1 MNYVP
6 DPCQPRDALTSARR
20 WLEEF
25 GQAAL
30 ATVVS
35 TWGSAPV
42 PVGGQMAIS
51 PSGQFEGSVS
61 GGCVEAE
68 VITEATDV
76 LARDMPKLLEFGVG
90 EELAWS
96 AGLPC
101 GGAISIYVEPLRRER
116 DSAFLERVFS
126 ARRARMSLDVLT
138 TLATGERRLFD
149 AREPMPAEIA
159 QCLNNSSESRLLSL
173 GDDPVFLHA
182 LTPPVRVVIVGA
194 THVGQVLA
202 DLANR
207 IGYDVVVVDPRA
219 AFASADRLGDFKS
232 LTDWPEISL
241 KSLGLDPRT
250 AVVTLTHA
258 AAIDDEA
265 LTEALRSH
273 CLYIGA
279 LGSTRTHAK
288 RLQRL
293 AAAGFNDTELARIS
307 APVGLP
313 IGAKGPAEIAVS
325 ILAEI
330 VKVARETR
338 QA

>member
-6 DPCQPRDALTSARR
+6 DPCRPRDALTSARR

-25 GQAAL
+25 GQATL

-35 TWGSAPV
+35 TWGSSPV
-42 PVGGQMAIS
+42 PVGGQMAIG
-51 PSGQFEGSVS
+51 PGGQFEGSVS

-68 VITEATDV
+68 VITEAADV
-76 LARDMPKLLEFGVG
+76 LARDMPRLLEFGIG
-90 EELAWS
+90 EELAWK

-126 ARRARMSLDVLT
+126 ARRARTSLAVLT

-159 QCLNNSSESRLLSL
+159 QCLNSSESRPLSL
-173 GDDPVFLHA
+173 GDDPVFLHT
-182 LTPPVRVVIVGA
+182 LTPPIRVVIVGA

-207 IGYDVVVVDPRA
+207 IGYDVVVDPRA

-241 KSLGLDPRT
+241 KSLGLDLRT
-250 AVVTLTHA
+250 AVVALTHA

-265 LTEALRSH
+265 LTEALRSR

-293 AAAGFNDTELARIS
+293 AAAGFNDADLARIS

-325 ILAEI
+325 IIAEI

>member
-6 DPCQPRDALTSARR
+6 DPGRPRDALTSARR

-35 TWGSAPV
+35 TWGSSPV
-42 PVGGQMAIS
+42 PIGGQMAIG
-51 PSGQFEGSVS
+51 PDGQFEGSVS

-68 VITEATDV
+68 VITEAADV
-76 LARDMPKLLEFGVG
+76 LTRDKSRLLEFGVG
-90 EELAWS
+90 EELAWR

-116 DSAFLERVFS
+116 DSAFLERVLS
-126 ARRARMSLDVLT
+126 ARRARTSLAVLT

-149 AREPMPAEIA
+149 AEAPMWAEFA
-159 QCLNNSSESRLLSL
+159 QCLVSGESRLLSL

-202 DLANR
+202 ELTSR

-219 AFASADRLGDFKS
+219 AFASADRVGDFKN
-232 LTDWPEISL
+232 LTDWPGISL

-250 AVVTLTHA
+250 AVVALTHA

-265 LTEALRSH
+265 LIEALRSQ

-330 VKVARETR
+330 VKVAREKR
-338 QA
+338 HV

>member
-1 MNYVP
+1 
-6 DPCQPRDALTSARR
+6 
-20 WLEEF
+20 
-25 GQAAL
+25 
-30 ATVVS
+30 
-35 TWGSAPV
+35 
-42 PVGGQMAIS
+42 
-51 PSGQFEGSVS
+51 
-61 GGCVEAE
+61 
-68 VITEATDV
+68 
-76 LARDMPKLLEFGVG
+76 
-90 EELAWS
+90 
-96 AGLPC
+96 
-101 GGAISIYVEPLRRER
+101 
-116 DSAFLERVFS
+116 
-126 ARRARMSLDVLT
+126 
-138 TLATGERRLFD
+138 
-149 AREPMPAEIA
+149 
-159 QCLNNSSESRLLSL
+159 
-173 GDDPVFLHA
+173 LHA
-182 LTPPVRVVIVGA
+182 LTPPVRVIIVGA

-219 AFASADRLGDFKS
+219 AFASADRLGDLKS

-250 AVVTLTHA
+250 AVVALTHA

-293 AAAGFNDTELARIS
+293 VAAGFNDTELARIS

-330 VKVARETR
+330 VKVARATR
-338 QA
+338 QG

>member
-1 MNYVP
+1 MNCVP
-6 DPCQPRDALTSARR
+6 DLRQSRDALTSAHR
-20 WLEEF
+20 WLEDF
-25 GQAAL
+25 GQVAL

-35 TWGSAPV
+35 TWGSSPV
-42 PVGGQMAIS
+42 PVGGQMAIG
-51 PSGQFEGSVS
+51 PDGQFEGSVS

-68 VITEATDV
+68 VIAEAADILT
-76 LARDMPKLLEFGVG
+76 RDMPKLLEFGVG
-90 EELAWS
+90 EELAWR

-101 GGAISIYVEPLRRER
+101 GGAISIYVEPLRHER

-126 ARRARMSLDVLT
+126 ARRARTSLAVLT
-138 TLATGERRLFD
+138 TLASGERRLFD
-149 AREPMPAEIA
+149 AGEPMPAEIA
-159 QCLNNSSESRLLSL
+159 QCLISSESRVTRLD
-173 GDDPVFLHA
+173 DDPVFLHA
-182 LTPPVRVVIVGA
+182 LTPPVRVIIVGA

-202 DLANR
+202 DLTNR
-207 IGYDVVVVDPRA
+207 IGYDVVIVDPRA
-219 AFASADRLGDFKS
+219 AFASADRVGDFES

-241 KSLGLDPRT
+241 KRLGLDPRT
-250 AVVTLTHA
+250 AVVALTHA

-307 APVGLP
+307 APIGLP

-330 VKVARETR
+330 VQVARGTR
-338 QA
+338 PL

>member
-6 DPCQPRDALTSARR
+6 DPGRPRDALTSARR
-20 WLEEF
+20 WLGEF

-35 TWGSAPV
+35 TWGSSPV
-42 PVGGQMAIS
+42 PVGGQMAIG
-51 PSGQFEGSVS
+51 PDGQFEGSVS
-61 GGCVEAE
+61 GGCVEVDVIAE
-68 VITEATDV
+68 AADV
-76 LARDMPKLLEFGVG
+76 LARDRPKLLEFGVG
-90 EELAWS
+90 EEVAWK

-126 ARRARMSLDVLT
+126 ARSARMSLAVIT
-138 TLATGERRLFD
+138 TLTTGERRLFD
-149 AREPMPAEIA
+149 VGEPMPSEIA
-159 QCLNNSSESRLLSL
+159 QCLLLSESRLLSL
-173 GDDPVFLHA
+173 GDAPVFLHA
-182 LTPPVRVVIVGA
+182 LTPPVRVIIVGA

-232 LTDWPEISL
+232 LSDWPERSL

-265 LTEALRSH
+265 LTEALRSN

-338 QA
+338 PM